1 MLAAAS
7 MQHGPLMAYH
17 PRAFLGEAFRAIRP
31 VQCTRTDLLSATT
44 TATASRPVASAFG
57 AISTTLIGFMRTF
70 HSTAHENSAWC
81 SQHYTWRRS
90 CAFRAVAGLI
100 EKRHWGNF
108 CKGAAT
114 IATIFIN
121 GHVSLPFLGEK

>member
-1 MLAAAS
+1 VLADAS

-44 TATASRPVASAFG
+44 TTTASRPMTRAFG
-57 AISTTLIGFMRTF
+57 AIRTAF
-70 HSTAHENSAWC
+70 ICGICALQSAAHESSTWGR
-81 SQHYTWRRS
+81 QHNTWRRC
-90 CAFRAVAGLI
+90 CAFRAVAGFV
-100 EKRHWGNF
+100 KKCHWRKFG
-108 CKGAAT
+108 KGATAV
-114 IATIFIN
+114 ATIFIN